1 MGCGHGSRLRA
12 ETGTAACRHGHGH
25 VIYKMKYCEKDFI
38 DQVWNI
44 LSSRERRVIEHP
56 PFSHA
61 AVLVPLFKKGEGCH
75 ILFTKRTD
83 QVKYHKGEIS
93 FPGVVFD
100 EEDSELISTAL
111 REANEEIG
119 LKESDV
125 QIVGVLDDIVTI
137 TEFIVTPFVGLF
149 SYPYPFK
156 LSPIEIEELIEVPL
170 SYLLDEE
177 CFGERVIVRGDRKEV
192 VYSYQY
198 GNHIIWGAT
207 ARILKQFLDL
217 ITSQRQ
223 PHD

>member
-1 MGCGHGSRLRA
+1 MN
-12 ETGTAACRHGHGH
+12 
-25 VIYKMKYCEKDFI
+25 YCKKDFI
-38 DQVWNI
+38 DKI
-44 LSSRERRVIEHP
+44 RRIFSTRERKVIKHP
-56 PFSHA
+56 SFAHA
-61 AVLVPLFKKGEGCH
+61 AVLVPLFKKGEDCH

-93 FPGVVFD
+93 FPGGVFD
-100 EEDSELISTAL
+100 KGDSELERTAL
-111 REANEEIG
+111 REAFEEIG
-119 LKESDV
+119 LKGNDV
-125 QIVGVLDDIVTI
+125 QIIGVLDDILTI

-170 SYLLDEE
+170 SCLLDQG

-198 GNHIIWGAT
+198 RNHLIWGAT

-217 ITSQRQ
+217 VTSQRQ

>member
-1 MGCGHGSRLRA
+1 
-12 ETGTAACRHGHGH
+12 
-25 VIYKMKYCEKDFI
+25 MKYCEKDFI
-38 DQVWNI
+38 DQIRNI
-44 LSSRERRVIEHP
+44 LSSRQRRVIEHP
-56 PFSHA
+56 SFAHA

-93 FPGVVFD
+93 FPGGVFD
-100 EEDSELISTAL
+100 EKDSGLERTAL
-111 REANEEIG
+111 REAFEEIG
-119 LKESDV
+119 LKGNDV

-156 LSPIEIEELIEVPL
+156 LSLIEIEELIEVPL

-177 CFGERVIVRGDRKEV
+177 CFGERIIVRGDRKEM

-198 GNHIIWGAT
+198 ENHIIWGAT

-217 ITSQRQ
+217 IQFPPKDGR
-223 PHD
+223 PL

>member
-1 MGCGHGSRLRA
+1 MGMGP
-12 ETGTAACRHGHGH
+12 
-25 VIYKMKYCEKDFI
+25 CEKDFI
-38 DQVWNI
+38 DQVRNI
-44 LSSRERRVIEHP
+44 LSTRERRVIEHP
-56 PFSHA
+56 SFAHA

-93 FPGVVFD
+93 FPGGVFD
-100 EEDSELISTAL
+100 EKDSGLERTAL
-111 REANEEIG
+111 REAFEEIG
-119 LKESDV
+119 LKGNDV
-125 QIVGVLDDIVTI
+125 QIIGVLDDIVTI
-137 TEFIVTPFVGLF
+137 TEFIITPFVGLF

-170 SYLLDEE
+170 SFLLDEN
-177 CFGERVIVRGDRKEV
+177 CFSEREIVRGDRKEI

-223 PHD
+223 PYD